1 MCYLWKSSTEGHKQA
16 GGRQGKQRAENVR
29 LGSLQ
34 GVSAVPFSKQ
44 PQIKLCLKIVP
55 GAWDQREGNAIE
67 IKTISDLEKK
77 ENVK

>member
-1 MCYLWKSSTEGHKQA
+1 M
-16 GGRQGKQRAENVR
+16 
-29 LGSLQ
+29 
-34 GVSAVPFSKQ
+34 PFSKQ

-55 GAWDQREGNAIE
+55 GDWDQRERNSIE

>member
-1 MCYLWKSSTEGHKQA
+1 M
-16 GGRQGKQRAENVR
+16 R

-55 GAWDQREGNAIE
+55 GAWDQRERNAIE